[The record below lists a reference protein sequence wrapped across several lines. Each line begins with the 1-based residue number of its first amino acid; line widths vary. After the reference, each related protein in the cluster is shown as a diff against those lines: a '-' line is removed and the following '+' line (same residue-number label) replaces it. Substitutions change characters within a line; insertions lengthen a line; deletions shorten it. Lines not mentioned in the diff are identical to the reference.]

1 VTAQESNTV
10 KQQNHN
16 IKTENVTL
24 QKAISE
30 LEESYNMLH
39 GQFRN
44 KTVVTSQKYEEM
56 EGLNDQLMGKLR
68 TLSKRYQEREE

>member
-1 VTAQESNTV
+1 
-10 KQQNHN
+10 
-16 IKTENVTL
+16 
-24 QKAISE
+24 
-30 LEESYNMLH
+30 MLH